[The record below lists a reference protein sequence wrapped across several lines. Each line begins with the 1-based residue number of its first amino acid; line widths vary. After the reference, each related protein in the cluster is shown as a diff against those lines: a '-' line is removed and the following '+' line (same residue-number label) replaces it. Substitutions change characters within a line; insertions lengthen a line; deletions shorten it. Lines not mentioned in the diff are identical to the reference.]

1 MAGITAKMVQEL
13 RARTGAGIM
22 DCKKALSETNG
33 DFEAAVVYLREKGL
47 AAAGKKAGRI
57 AAEGLVETYI
67 SDDHLAGSLVEVNC
81 ETDFVAKNE
90 DFQKFV
96 SSVAKQIVAQKA
108 LYVSSEDAP
117 EGADPASILLNQPY
131 IDDPSKSVETV
142 LKETIAKIGEN
153 MAVRRLARYEVE
165 PGKHG
170 LIDSYIHMG
179 GRVGVLVELAVDKEV
194 ADREALSRLARD
206 LGMQIAAMKPLYV
219 SREEVPEDVLNRER
233 EIYRHTALNEGKPEK
248 IVDRIVEGKLV
259 KFFEEVC
266 LVDQAYVKES
276 DQTVKQLLQQMSKEL
291 GANISVV
298 RFARFEKG
306 EGIEKKQ
313 GDFAEEIMAELNK

>member
-96 SSVAKQIVAQKA
+96 SSVA
-108 LYVSSEDAP
+108 
-117 EGADPASILLNQPY
+117 
-131 IDDPSKSVETV
+131 
-142 LKETIAKIGEN
+142 
-153 MAVRRLARYEVE
+153 
-165 PGKHG
+165 
-170 LIDSYIHMG
+170 
-179 GRVGVLVELAVDKEV
+179 
-194 ADREALSRLARD
+194 
-206 LGMQIAAMKPLYV
+206 
-219 SREEVPEDVLNRER
+219 
-233 EIYRHTALNEGKPEK
+233 
-248 IVDRIVEGKLV
+248 
-259 KFFEEVC
+259 
-266 LVDQAYVKES
+266 
-276 DQTVKQLLQQMSKEL
+276 
-291 GANISVV
+291 
-298 RFARFEKG
+298 
-306 EGIEKKQ
+306 
-313 GDFAEEIMAELNK
+313 